1 MLDKS
6 KEYGEVHGDPTHPY
20 KFEQGDKYFNVHG
33 FECTYEGKQIEFPVE
48 EPAPE
53 PPLRTVMRPPIVHGS
68 IKEFTPDLTEM
79 PPVVPKRKPGR
90 PRKT

>member
-20 KFEQGDKYFNVHG
+20 KFEQGNKYFNVHG
-33 FECTYEGKQIEFPVE
+33 YECTYGGEQIEFPVE
-48 EPAPE
+48 EEQAPE
-53 PPLRTVMRPPIVHGS
+53 APKTVMRPLIEHGS
-68 IKEFTPDLTEM
+68 IEEF
-79 PPVVPKRKPGR
+79 PPVLTPKKRGR